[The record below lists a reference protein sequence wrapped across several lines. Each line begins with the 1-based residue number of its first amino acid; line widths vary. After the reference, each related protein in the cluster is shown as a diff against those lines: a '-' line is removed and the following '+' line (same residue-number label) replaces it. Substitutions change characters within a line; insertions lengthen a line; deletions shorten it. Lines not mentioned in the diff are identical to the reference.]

1 MASSQVAPGA
11 IPQPSFAGLGRRF
24 WAHIIDTLIAGSVLF
39 AVSFA
44 MRRLRAAGV
53 WTALEEADPVT
64 VWHAMAIPAKLSII
78 VAFIISL
85 GPIYLGFF
93 EASAWQASI
102 GKRLLGIYVTDV
114 SGRQPTLGRSLARSF
129 AKCVFHACYVWV
141 ISLVTIASSA
151 QKQAVHDAIAKT
163 VVVRGRPWANGQIE
177 IWEIVSA
184 FGIPFLWLLITF
196 LVVFR
201 SIE

>member
-1 MASSQVAPGA
+1 MASSQAAPGA
-11 IPQPSFAGLGRRF
+11 IPQTSFAGLGRRF

-44 MRRLRAAGV
+44 MRRLREAGV
-53 WTALEEADPVT
+53 WTAPREPDPIT

-78 VAFIISL
+78 VALIISL

-114 SGRQPTLGRSLARSF
+114 SGRQPTLGRSFARSF
-129 AKCVFHACYVWV
+129 AKCFFQACYLWV
-141 ISLVTIASSA
+141 ISLVTIAASA
-151 QKQAVHDAIAKT
+151 QKQAVHDAITKT
-163 VVVRGRPWANGQIE
+163 VVLRGRPSADGQIE
-177 IWEIVSA
+177 TWEIIAA
-184 FGIPFLWLLITF
+184 FVIPFLWLLITF
-196 LVVFR
+196 LEVFR
-201 SIE
+201 SVY